1 MGARIV
7 DALEES
13 DKGSGSSMISFVMY
27 FSSALGTALVAGL
40 FGLGSGA
47 GSGSISDVEADV
59 FMDGF
64 RFSASVFLVLA
75 VLALVLTYL
84 LRTDRR
90 PE

>member
-7 DALEES
+7 DALDES
-13 DKGSGSSMISFVMY
+13 DKGSGSSMISFIMY

-47 GSGSISDVEADV
+47 GSGSISDVGVDL

-64 RFSASVFLVLA
+64 VFCATVFLVLA
-75 VLALVLTYL
+75 VLALVLTYM

-90 PE
+90 LE